1 MKIGEVAAQS
11 GFSASAIRYYESVD
25 VLPEPDRVAGQ
36 RRYDPGVLQQL
47 AAIEVAQRA
56 GFSLEE
62 IRLLLSAAENHDA
75 ATQLQELATRKL
87 ADVEALIAQAEA
99 MKNWLRGAQACECP
113 TLDIC
118 ALFDADGDESGLPN
132 SLPAASSLRT
142 GR

>member
-1 MKIGEVAAQS
+1 MRIGEVAARS

-47 AAIEVAQRA
+47 GAIEVAQRA

-62 IRLLLSAAENHDA
+62 IRLLLDAARTESAAP
-75 ATQLQELATRKL
+75 QLRELASRKL

-99 MKNWLRGAQACECP
+99 MRSWLQGARACDCA
-113 TLDIC
+113 TLDVC
-118 ALFDADGDESGLPN
+118 ALFSPGQP
-132 SLPAASSLRT
+132 LRR
-142 GR
+142 GAGSP

>member
-1 MKIGEVAAQS
+1 MRIGEVAERS

-56 GFSLEE
+56 GFSLDE
-62 IRLLLSAAENHDA
+62 IKLLLSAASTESVA
-75 ATQLQELATRKL
+75 PQLQELANRKL
-87 ADVEALIAQAEA
+87 GDVEALIAQAEA
-99 MKNWLRGAQACECP
+99 MKGWLQAAQACECP

-118 ALFDADGDESGLPN
+118 ALFDADCDDGALQ
-132 SLPAASSLRT
+132 AS
-142 GR
+142 